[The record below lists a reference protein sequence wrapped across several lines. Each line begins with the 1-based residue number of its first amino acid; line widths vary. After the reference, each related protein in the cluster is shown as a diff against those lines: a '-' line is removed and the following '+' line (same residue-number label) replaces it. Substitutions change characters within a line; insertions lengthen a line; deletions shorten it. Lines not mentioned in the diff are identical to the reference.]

1 MEWIPVADRLPED
14 ETPVLIVRHGVVR
27 IGERCWD
34 HPGHE
39 DTYQSYWYWDDPQN
53 DGQCWERDE
62 ITHWMPLPPLPFNA
76 ELNGARRASDLSA
89 ELGAGD

>member
-76 ELNGARRASDLSA
+76 M
-89 ELGAGD
+89 